1 MSTNI
6 EGILKGLVSRLVHI
20 HNKCHILFKNGEYP
34 YIAQQLMQK
43 LNEARR
49 KFPCPCQVL
58 PDRQEPVSKSMGL
71 DYLCFLYQALMLTAL
86 FIIADTNQ
94 QYLPSIR
101 LKSLRISFSLDL
113 TDGRVSVF
121 IPLQLQQQGRQA
133 GMVWLGQEDQVGEAF
148 SSGEFP
154 DEGICPLF
162 SLIFSRFNA
171 DKVQNKVFDPE

>member
-1 MSTNI
+1 MQVI
-6 EGILKGLVSRLVHI
+6 HKPCMAVIL
-20 HNKCHILFKNGEYP
+20 CHILFKNGEYP

-94 QYLPSIR
+94 QYLPRIR
-101 LKSLRISFSLDL
+101 LNSLRIVVF
-113 TDGRVSVF
+113 VSYNV
-121 IPLQLQQQGRQA
+121 P
-133 GMVWLGQEDQVGEAF
+133 
-148 SSGEFP
+148 
-154 DEGICPLF
+154 C
-162 SLIFSRFNA
+162 
-171 DKVQNKVFDPE
+171 